1 MPKGSNPKS
10 RANLKKAKHFTVDT
24 ASEMGKKGAEVSN
37 ARQAQKRTIRQWLEM
52 MGSMKA
58 QPEIVAKM
66 QKMFPAINV
75 SEFTNDG
82 AMAARM
88 YNDAII
94 KGDARAQREIAEI
107 KGEKIQQQEITIKE
121 PKRFV
126 FEIKK

>member
-1 MPKGSNPKS
+1 MPKGSNPNSK
-10 RANLKKAKHFTVDT
+10 ANLLKGNRFGKET
-24 ASEMGKKGAEVSN
+24 ASINGKKGAEVSN

-75 SEFTNDG
+75 AEFTNDG